1 MKVWV
6 LMDTTKNTGSD
17 GILGVFENESKAKLY
32 LADYI
37 LENEIDTIASYVE
50 LKEFTVFK

>member
-1 MKVWV
+1 
-6 LMDTTKNTGSD
+6 MDTTKNTGSD